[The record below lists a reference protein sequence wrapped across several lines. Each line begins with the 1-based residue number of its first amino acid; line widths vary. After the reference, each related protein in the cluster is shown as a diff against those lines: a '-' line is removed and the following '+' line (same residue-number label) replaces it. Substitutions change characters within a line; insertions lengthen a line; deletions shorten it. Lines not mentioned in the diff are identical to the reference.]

1 MADTCALYTV
11 AGITINAA
19 TGDCLHTDFE
29 EGEILGLDGAPI
41 RRQIDP
47 QGQSSGG
54 LQHPAHFGPRIITF
68 KGKVLVR
75 SVDGSDR
82 DAFAAAVYAVEAAAI
97 TALEGFLNSDT
108 TLAWTPGSASAR
120 SISVRYGTEGGEF
133 QTTGNMIDR
142 RFQFSLYADNPTI
155 S

>member
-1 MADTCALYTV
+1 MADTCVPYAV

-19 TGDCLHTDFE
+19 TGDCLHTDFD

-47 QGQSSGG
+47 QGQTDGG
-54 LQHPAHFGPRIITF
+54 LQHTARFGPRIITF
-68 KGKVLVR
+68 RGKVLIR
-75 SVDGSDR
+75 TQDGSNRED
-82 DAFAAAVYAVEAAAI
+82 FAAAVYAVEAAAVA
-97 TALEGFLNSDT
+97 ALEAFLNADT
-108 TLAWTPGSASAR
+108 TLAWTPNGAGAK

-133 QTTGNMIDR
+133 QTSGNMIDR
-142 RFQFSLYADNPTI
+142 RFQFSLYAANPTI